1 MDTLFLVMSS
11 SVVGAWV
18 LMSTFAMEF
27 VQNF

>member
-18 LMSTFAMEF
+18 VISTFAMEF
-27 VQNF
+27 VHHV